1 MNAQAAAGAVSA
13 LFAPSA
19 SSAGAHCGWVLLY
32 GRRPRYLLVPKHDL
46 AVQRRCVRVFRRGL
60 GALAGEFALVLKRV
74 FPGSSVP
81 IAFVG
86 PAVAQAQWV
95 AEVALEGISSAAVQV
110 GTPGPYQKASVLLLD
125 NEGQPLGLAKVAMG
139 PRADAMVQREGRWL
153 ARLRTFD
160 ELASQVPRLLAE
172 GYTGGA
178 RRFIATDLG
187 PIQTGGSEFGE
198 QQRAFLIALA
208 RASANQAASGDSQL
222 CHRPHVA
229 LERLLP
235 QLPLSVAKTLQA
247 ALADCERILETWSGP
262 LVIAHGDFTPW
273 NTRRSDRGIYV
284 FDWEYAR
291 DGASPAYDALHWM
304 LLPRAL
310 SKTGLMTRAVRSAR
324 GTAGEFLN
332 AAFPDQR
339 WPDGVVSGLV
349 LHYLLDTLLFYGMSD
364 GAVDFRH
371 PVVRNYFRMIEGR
384 SQWMA

>member
-19 SSAGAHCGWVLLY
+19 GGAGAHCGWVLLY

-60 GALAGEFALVLKRV
+60 GALAGEFALVLKRAL
-74 FPGSSVP
+74 PGCSVP
-81 IAFVG
+81 VAFVG

-95 AEVALEGISSAAVQV
+95 ADVALEGLSSAAVQV

-125 NEGQPLGLAKVAMG
+125 QEGQPMALAKVAMG
-139 PRADAMVQREGRWL
+139 PRADGMVERESKWL
-153 ARLRTFD
+153 ARLRTVD
-160 ELASQVPRLLAE
+160 ELAPRVPRLLAE
-172 GYTGGA
+172 GHTGGG
-178 RRFIATDLG
+178 RRFMVTDLG
-187 PIQTGGSEFGE
+187 PIQTGGSEFTE
-198 QQRAFLIALA
+198 QQREFLSALGHSSADRGAF
-208 RASANQAASGDSQL
+208 RDSQL
-222 CHRPHVA
+222 RHRPVVA
-229 LERLLP
+229 LERLKP
-235 QLPLSVAKTLQA
+235 QLPRDVAETLQG
-247 ALADCERILETWSGP
+247 ALGDCDRLLGAWSGP

-273 NTRRSDRGIYV
+273 NTRSSDGGIYV

-291 DGASPAYDALHWM
+291 DGASPAYDALHWL

-310 SKTGLMTRAVRSAR
+310 SKTGLMIRAVRAATGVSE
-324 GTAGEFLN
+324 EFLRSTY
-332 AAFPDQR
+332 PDER
-339 WPDGVVSGLV
+339 WSEGVVSGLV

-364 GAVDFRH
+364 GAIDFRH